1 MKYDLE
7 IILELSRDD
16 VIRLYNNEENLY
28 KWQPGLQSIKHLSG
42 TAGEEGAK
50 TELVFLMGKRKI
62 VMTETIVGMKLPASY
77 SATYEA
83 KGVWNKIDN
92 YFIDKGDGKTLWKT
106 HNEFKSKG
114 MMRLW
119 TLFMPGAFKKQSYKY
134 MEFFK
139 GFAEGEGRKKLANN
153 D

>member
-7 IILELSRDD
+7 ILIDMPRED
-16 VIRLYNNEENLY
+16 VLRLFNNEENLY

-42 TAGEEGAK
+42 THGKQGAK

-62 VMTETIVGMKLPASY
+62 IMVETIVSMRLPNSF

-83 KGVWNKIDN
+83 KGVWNKVDN
-92 YFIDKGDGKTLWKT
+92 SFIAKGEKTLWKT

-139 GFAEGEGRKKLANN
+139 GFAEGEGREMLA
-153 D
+153 